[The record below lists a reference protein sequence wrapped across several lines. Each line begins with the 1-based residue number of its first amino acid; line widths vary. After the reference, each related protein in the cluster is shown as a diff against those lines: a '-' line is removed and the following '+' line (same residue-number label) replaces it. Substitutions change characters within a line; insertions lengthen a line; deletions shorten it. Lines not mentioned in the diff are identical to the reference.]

1 LKKAS
6 DLAARVQ
13 RAPNDF
19 AKIARESS
27 EHKDSAAKG
36 GDLGWVP
43 ETQLIPEIRAA
54 VVRMTK
60 GELSP
65 PIRSASGWHIVRL
78 IDRKP
83 SASKP
88 LSEVR
93 ETIVANMRLRKAQD
107 AERAYL
113 EGLLGKATVNVN
125 QAELQ
130 KLQAGIK

>member
-1 LKKAS
+1 
-6 DLAARVQ
+6 
-13 RAPNDF
+13 
-19 AKIARESS
+19 
-27 EHKDSAAKG
+27 
-36 GDLGWVP
+36 
-43 ETQLIPEIRAA
+43 LIPEIRAA